1 MVQPR
6 AKQKEMVA
14 FGIVALPIMYVILK
28 LVALIYFDPRPFV
41 VDHFIPLI
49 PHGPDNG
56 FPSDHT
62 ILSAAAAS
70 VIYPYNKKVSAVLW
84 IFTLLVGISR
94 VYTGIHHPIDIIAS
108 IIIAIITAYATY
120 TYVLP
125 RIKRFAWYQTIF
137 PKACHEI
144 FEISVAIKGIDGLL
158 EIIGSLFLFLISPEK
173 INSIIIHLI
182 QHELVEDPKD
192 IIATHLLNTM
202 HHFSASTKLFQALY
216 LLVHGLIKV
225 FLVWGLLKNKLWAY
239 PASIA
244 FLVAFIFYQT
254 YRYTYTH
261 ALSLILLTIFDVFII
276 VLTWHEYRYVLKHKV
291 FPK

>member
-1 MVQPR
+1 
-6 AKQKEMVA
+6 
-14 FGIVALPIMYVILK
+14 
-28 LVALIYFDPRPFV
+28 
-41 VDHFIPLI
+41 
-49 PHGPDNG
+49 
-56 FPSDHT
+56 
-62 ILSAAAAS
+62 
-70 VIYPYNKKVSAVLW
+70 
-84 IFTLLVGISR
+84 
-94 VYTGIHHPIDIIAS
+94 
-108 IIIAIITAYATY
+108 
-120 TYVLP
+120 
-125 RIKRFAWYQTIF
+125 
-137 PKACHEI
+137 
-144 FEISVAIKGIDGLL
+144 VAIKGIDGLL